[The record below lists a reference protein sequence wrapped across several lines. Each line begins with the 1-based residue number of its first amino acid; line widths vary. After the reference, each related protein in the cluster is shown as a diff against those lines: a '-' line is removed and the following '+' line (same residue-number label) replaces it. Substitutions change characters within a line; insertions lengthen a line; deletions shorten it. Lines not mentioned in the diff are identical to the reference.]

1 MPWSLAA
8 PSATRNFIPA
18 LPSLPPPPN
27 TLLDT
32 PARQNLDDLTE
43 AAGGRTIHMA
53 EEDLQS
59 TNRFVREFVTQSLIP
74 WMERNVVEW
83 NEAYVAT
90 RRLPSRLFSTT
101 RRFFGTS
108 GSSTPVP
115 SSPSS
120 PAPST
125 AIQQRRLAEFATFL
139 GDLKLA
145 TSVFDTLRKDTSN
158 ASASDILPL
167 LLAPSKSLGS
177 HALNALLGARFVGK
191 DPSPS
196 SQLRALRYAVR
207 WERGISDL
215 NAIGGDNWLVWAAGL
230 SEEAPPALLLAQAAQ
245 ILDKCGIKPLTMHF
259 LRLARDLCNTPTRNL
274 CRLHFSRIEHAL
286 GRLKY
291 TTGDTEGA
299 VGIFLGLLRSSDV
312 NEATKGDDDIYL
324 EDFKLALEHLIST
337 SGPEAVSHLKLP
349 VRFCQPYKTQVRVGT
364 LDGDDDTEV
373 WEGLEDR
380 WKSFWKPNGACVL
393 CSSGRAQAEEM
404 FWVELS
410 MYNPLEAEITLSD
423 LTLTVDAHDGADV
436 TVESLSEVVLRP
448 RETRLLHMGLT
459 AMSSGTLTVTH
470 ITYSFL
476 SLLPTSEPLAWRGA
490 RMHATPQQR
499 QGKVYAPDRTVRI
512 EVLPRGA
519 RLEVELAEADSRV
532 MCLGEL
538 RNAVIRIE
546 NPLVGGST
554 GAIRD
559 VWTVMGEAGWPTLPQ
574 CLDDHND
581 GGSQTNIFSTR
592 NTLNALEPPGLHDIS
607 ALLVFRKE
615 EDETFY
621 TARMRI
627 PFHVEPLLR
636 VATRAQ
642 PSAATSRCAYSL
654 AVEIENAG
662 ASRVQISQLSA
673 AGIAWEIQKHVVD
686 DSPLSSIAPAQL
698 GRVFTTLES
707 RGPDSTVQAIETM
720 TFTTRQLRS
729 ILEGAPQGLGMT
741 PPAVD
746 VCWSYTNSVRKDAA
760 LARHFLI
767 ASRRAHV
774 LRQLA
779 AQVPLIPITRAAS
792 LVPLF
797 GANDLDVVLEYNSEN
812 AHGFLFVHGLQLGG
826 MHGELSGEDDVD
838 QGGFDGTQKKKKGR
852 SMYAET
858 EREREAECMASFRV
872 KTT

>member
-1 MPWSLAA
+1 
-8 PSATRNFIPA
+8 
-18 LPSLPPPPN
+18 
-27 TLLDT
+27 
-32 PARQNLDDLTE
+32 
-43 AAGGRTIHMA
+43 
-53 EEDLQS
+53 
-59 TNRFVREFVTQSLIP
+59 
-74 WMERNVVEW
+74 
-83 NEAYVAT
+83 
-90 RRLPSRLFSTT
+90 
-101 RRFFGTS
+101 
-108 GSSTPVP
+108 
-115 SSPSS
+115 
-120 PAPST
+120 
-125 AIQQRRLAEFATFL
+125 
-139 GDLKLA
+139 
-145 TSVFDTLRKDTSN
+145 
-158 ASASDILPL
+158 
-167 LLAPSKSLGS
+167 
-177 HALNALLGARFVGK
+177 
-191 DPSPS
+191 
-196 SQLRALRYAVR
+196 
-207 WERGISDL
+207 
-215 NAIGGDNWLVWAAGL
+215 
-230 SEEAPPALLLAQAAQ
+230 
-245 ILDKCGIKPLTMHF
+245 
-259 LRLARDLCNTPTRNL
+259 
-274 CRLHFSRIEHAL
+274 
-286 GRLKY
+286 
-291 TTGDTEGA
+291 
-299 VGIFLGLLRSSDV
+299 
-312 NEATKGDDDIYL
+312 
-324 EDFKLALEHLIST
+324 
-337 SGPEAVSHLKLP
+337 
-349 VRFCQPYKTQVRVGT
+349 
-364 LDGDDDTEV
+364 
-373 WEGLEDR
+373 
-380 WKSFWKPNGACVL
+380 
-393 CSSGRAQAEEM
+393 M

-410 MYNPLEAEITLSD
+410 MYNPLGAEITLSD

-459 AMSSGTLTVTH
+459 AMSPGTLTVTH

-574 CLDDHND
+574 CLDDHNG

-592 NTLNALEPPGLHDIS
+592 NTLNAPEPVSLPLERLTGSTLLAPGRHLDLHLAYCGHEPGLHDIS

-729 ILEGAPQGLGMT
+729 ILEGAPQGPGMT

-760 LARHFLI
+760 LAWHFLI

-797 GANDLDVVLEYNSEN
+797 GANDLDLVLEYNSEN

-858 EREREAECMASFRV
+858 EREREMLAAQIRASV
-872 KTT
+872 WNTTCPCVSVDVGCVGADAVIPLGK